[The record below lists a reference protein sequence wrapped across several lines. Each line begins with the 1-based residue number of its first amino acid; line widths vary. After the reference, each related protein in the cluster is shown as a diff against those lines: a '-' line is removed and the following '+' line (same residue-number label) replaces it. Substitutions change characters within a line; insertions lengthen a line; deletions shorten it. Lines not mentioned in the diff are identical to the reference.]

1 MHTRRVILPR
11 PLSFSLSLFTSSLAV
26 AAALGMAQSAH
37 AQLSWDAGVDGDG
50 LLGGTG
56 VWNLTNLFWDPT
68 GTDLA
73 GDNMAWPNLATSSAI
88 FAGTAGTVTINN
100 AGTGVQANSLI
111 FNVSGYTINSA
122 TPGDVLALVG
132 TTPTITVTNALD
144 TATISAALAPNASTL
159 SFGGAGTLTLQT
171 ASGRTGTTS
180 VNGGNLVAADV
191 GALGTGDVTVNAGAS
206 LTSAHNAAGQNFAAN
221 VNLNGGAF
229 RQNQAQQLNFAV
241 GKAITIGVAGGTL
254 DVSGAPGAG
263 SKIFLAAGQR
273 YVYKDR
279 RWNSPI
285 KRREYGFHRQ
295 RNYQRRVCGGAGC
308 PGAWHC
314 SRDSDCRR
322 NGRVRVK

>member
-11 PLSFSLSLFTSSLAV
+11 PLSFSLSQFTSSLAV

-68 GTDLA
+68 GTDPA
-73 GDNMAWPNLATSSAI
+73 IADNIAWPNLATSSAI

-180 VNGGNLVAADV
+180 VN
-191 GALGTGDVTVNAGAS
+191 
-206 LTSAHNAAGQNFAAN
+206 
-221 VNLNGGAF
+221 
-229 RQNQAQQLNFAV
+229 
-241 GKAITIGVAGGTL
+241 
-254 DVSGAPGAG
+254 
-263 SKIFLAAGQR
+263 
-273 YVYKDR
+273 
-279 RWNSPI
+279 
-285 KRREYGFHRQ
+285 
-295 RNYQRRVCGGAGC
+295 
-308 PGAWHC
+308 
-314 SRDSDCRR
+314 
-322 NGRVRVK
+322 